1 MCCATIFKFSKAETQ
16 KLITEKNNSKK
27 LLKRLLKE
35 SEEFRET
42 KSEKQK
48 VDQGKDDLLKEV
60 EILRLTLRAKDAE
73 VNGFVYK

>member
-1 MCCATIFKFSKAETQ
+1 MKFSKAETQ

-35 SEEFRET
+35 SEEFTET

>member
-1 MCCATIFKFSKAETQ
+1 LKFSKAETQ

-35 SEEFRET
+35 SEEFIET

-48 VDQGKDDLLKEV
+48 VDKGKDDLLKEV

>member
-1 MCCATIFKFSKAETQ
+1 MKFCKAETQ

-35 SEEFRET
+35 SEEFTEI

>member
-1 MCCATIFKFSKAETQ
+1 LYCATILKFSKAETQ

-35 SEEFRET
+35 SEEFIET

-48 VDQGKDDLLKEV
+48 VDKGKDDLLKEV